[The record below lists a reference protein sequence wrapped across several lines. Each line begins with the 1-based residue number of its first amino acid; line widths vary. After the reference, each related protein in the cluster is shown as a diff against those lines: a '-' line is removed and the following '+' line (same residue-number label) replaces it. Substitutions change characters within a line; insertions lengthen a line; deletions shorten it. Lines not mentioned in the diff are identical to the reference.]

1 MFATKPETT
10 ITPLLLTAKE
20 AARSLSVSERTLW
33 AMTQAG
39 EMPVVATIGV
49 SIPAQEPEQAS
60 QMAIEGHPSA
70 PVTEIVAL
78 RASCEFCEFWKR
90 PPAWRRALHHPL
102 SSGPCQSA
110 NAGPPH
116 QPLSRPIPTV
126 DPENADSAK
135 RAHRIRH
142 S

>member
-39 EMPVVATIGV
+39 E
-49 SIPAQEPEQAS
+49 IPAVRRGRLVRYDRRDLEKW
-60 QMAIEGHPSA
+60 IE
-70 PVTEIVAL
+70 
-78 RASCEFCEFWKR
+78 
-90 PPAWRRALHHPL
+90 
-102 SSGPCQSA
+102 
-110 NAGPPH
+110 
-116 QPLSRPIPTV
+116 
-126 DPENADSAK
+126 SAK
-135 RAHRIRH
+135 A